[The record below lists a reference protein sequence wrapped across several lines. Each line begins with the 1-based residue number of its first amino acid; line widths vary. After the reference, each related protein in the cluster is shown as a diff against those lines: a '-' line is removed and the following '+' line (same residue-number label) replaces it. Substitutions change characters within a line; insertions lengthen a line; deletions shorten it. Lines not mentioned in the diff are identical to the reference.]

1 MNIIERGRAF
11 LQSLRELAGR
21 TAWDWRRCP
30 HCGQT
35 LTSKWGSYTRHPWTL
50 VGRQVVRV
58 QRHRCEPCSATQGRH
73 VTYSEEAP
81 WLVRG
86 SWYAREVQRCALDHW
101 LHLGVSVRRTAA
113 VLRSWLG
120 KQERWRLWRALE
132 VSPPPDD
139 ATACHLSGSTVQRWL
154 DRAGAHARQTLPAQ
168 LAGVPTSGQLG
179 TDGLWARLRGDT
191 TRVVL
196 LLTDSVTGVV
206 WPPVVALGE
215 ASPLGW
221 GHLVR
226 RARLA
231 GLVVTHVHG
240 IVSDGATGLEAYRR
254 RALAWVSHQRCVFH
268 LWRGLAGELAQQARA
283 AAANLTGA
291 AAKQVRTHTRRTL
304 VALIHAVLDAPRGPP
319 PKRRWRRSPRTN
331 GGPSWPGTWRPTW
344 TRRWCTNVGTT
355 RACCG
360 SAPSGAGAT
369 SAYAPVMGAT
379 TPRTGAWSGR
389 PWSGPST
396 TTSSPRRGGVSA
408 NASTGTPASARSPS
422 PACPQVPSAISTPW
436 ASNRPARLRRAR
448 PLETAH
454 RAVSRPPCGH
464 SPLLSPPTRTTN
476 SPTQGRTESGTQK
489 DEPLVLHLV
498 NQPVLGRDPT

>member
-73 VTYSEEAP
+73 VTYSEESP

-304 VALIHAVLDAPRGPP
+304 VALIHAVLDAPTWAAAEAALATLAAHERGAKLARYLETHLDAALVYQCGYNQGLLRVGPEWC
-319 PKRRWRRSPRTN
+319 WRDF
-331 GGPSWPGTWRPTW
+331 
-344 TRRWCTNVGTT
+344 
-355 RACCG
+355 
-360 SAPSGAGAT
+360 
-369 SAYAPVMGAT
+369 
-379 TPRTGAWSGR
+379 
-389 PWSGPST
+389 
-396 TTSSPRRGGVSA
+396 
-408 NASTGTPASARSPS
+408 
-422 PACPQVPSAISTPW
+422 
-436 ASNRPARLRRAR
+436 RLRAGHGRNHASDRRLERAALVWAIYHNFEPAQR
-448 PLETAH
+448 RCERKRQYRHAGQCPL
-454 RAVSRPPCGH
+454 AVAGVPPGSVCY
-464 SPLLSPPTRTTN
+464 L
-476 SPTQGRTESGTQK
+476 
-489 DEPLVLHLV
+489 DA
-498 NQPVLGRDPT
+498 LGV